1 MAKQS
6 ARDRAQRLAEGNCP
20 IHGIGMPQVGLH
32 GEGAA
37 VRFLVGCPR
46 KDCSILGTALEAG
59 GPVELLQEYAHLL
72 GPRRI

>member
-1 MAKQS
+1 
-6 ARDRAQRLAEGNCP
+6 
-20 IHGIGMPQVGLH
+20 MPQVGLH

-59 GPVELLQEYAHLL
+59 GPVKLLQEYAHLL